1 MDSRKDGILED
12 YDRFGEENK
21 DEGGDDRLRDDETN
35 ENKYNDNSNPISPQK
50 QNQNQN
56 NMNQVG
62 QDNQGLNSNPSE
74 KKNDSNQDSSMP
86 GQQEDIKKVNPI
98 GNNNQNYPNL
108 DDSNKIITNPFN
120 NQEEPKNQESS
131 NPDSNPK
138 INEQNTNQIT
148 NQYPN
153 LDEKNK
159 NKNEEPAKNSLSDN
173 LNKDKNKENKIQGNS
188 EQNNNNFSNISNNIS
203 GNLNILS
210 QNNVIEQNFNLLP
223 PNSKDNNSKI
233 TPNINNVNNN
243 QNMQNNLKI
252 NQFSNFNNDNMN
264 SNINSNINQNFNS
277 NINSKIN
284 QNINSN
290 NNNINNIN
298 NINNNNNINSNIA
311 LNQMNQIGN
320 NQISNINNQGNN
332 FGVGVQIGNQ
342 NNINDKNNQNNILNN
357 NNQMNMNMNVN
368 VMNKKIMGMQNQNVN
383 QNVNQ
388 NNNLQPYSFARYKK
402 ASKTGLKNLG
412 DTSYFNSVLQML
424 GSVRNLSSYFLNPK
438 TQKTLEDDVKQ
449 KEKSYFSYVFHRL
462 FLHLYPYP
470 ERIGAVYE
478 PGVLLEVLGKLNPVY
493 STTERRNPNQLIYFF
508 LYQLHKELN
517 SKNTSYITKTN
528 SLDKNRVIKQKMD
541 DFAASNNSIIS
552 NSFYWFE
559 FKTKLCSGCNNN
571 FYELNTFETL
581 ELDIQGAYN
590 KFQNTITI
598 PQCLLFQSQK
608 VQNSFCQICHNYK
621 NFNINTRIYSSPFYF
636 IFSLNRG
643 NPDQNLLGI
652 NFLIQDEI
660 DISPFLENKN
670 SISKYDLIGIV
681 SISIKE
687 NFKYVCFGRSP
698 VDKKWYLYNDEKVN
712 EVILAQVTQLNNNM
726 EYVPCI
732 LLYQYKK

>member
-21 DEGGDDRLRDDETN
+21 DEGGDDRFGDDETN
-35 ENKYNDNSNPISPQK
+35 ENKNNDNSNPISPQK

-56 NMNQVG
+56 NMNQAG
-62 QDNQGLNSNPSE
+62 QNNQGLNSNPSE
-74 KKNDSNQDSSMP
+74 NKNDSNQDSSIP

-108 DDSNKIITNPFN
+108 DESNKIITNPFN
-120 NQEEPKNQESS
+120 NTEEPKNQESS

-138 INEQNTNQIT
+138 INEQNVNKNPI
-148 NQYPN
+148 QYPN

-173 LNKDKNKENKIQGNS
+173 LSKEQNKENKIQGNS

-210 QNNVIEQNFNLLP
+210 QNNVMDQNFNLMQQ
-223 PNSKDNNSKI
+223 NSKDNNSKI
-233 TPNINNVNNN
+233 APNINNVNNN
-243 QNMQNNLKI
+243 QNMQNNLNM
-252 NQFSNFNNDNMN
+252 NQFSNFNNDNDNIN
-264 SNINSNINQNFNS
+264 SNINQNINSDINSNINQNFNS
-277 NINSKIN
+277 NI
-284 QNINSN
+284 
-290 NNNINNIN
+290 
-298 NINNNNNINSNIA
+298 NNNNINSNIA

-357 NNQMNMNMNVN
+357 NNQMNMNMNVK
-368 VMNKKIMGMQNQNVN
+368 NKNIMGMQNQNMN
-383 QNVNQ
+383 QNI
-388 NNNLQPYSFARYKK
+388 NLQPYSFARYKM
-402 ASKTGLKNLG
+402 AAKTGLKNLG

-438 TQKTLEDDVKQ
+438 NQKTFEDNVNQ

-470 ERIGAVYE
+470 ERYGGIYKPE
-478 PGVLLEVLGKLNPVY
+478 VLLQVLGKLNPVY
-493 STTERRNPNQLIYFF
+493 STKERRNPNQLIYFF

-517 SKNTSYITKTN
+517 SCNTSYITKTN
-528 SLDKNRVIKQKMD
+528 SLDKNRVIKQKLE
-541 DFAASNNSIIS
+541 DFLASNNSIIS

-590 KFQNTITI
+590 KFQNTITM

-643 NPDQNLLGI
+643 NPDQNLLSI

-660 DISPFLENKN
+660 DISLFLEIKN
-670 SISKYDLIGIV
+670 SISKYELIGIV

-698 VDKKWYLYNDEKVN
+698 VDKKWYLYNDEKVD
-712 EVILAQVTQLNNNM
+712 EAILDQVIQLNNNM

>member
-1 MDSRKDGILED
+1 MD
-12 YDRFGEENK
+12 
-21 DEGGDDRLRDDETN
+21 
-35 ENKYNDNSNPISPQK
+35 
-50 QNQNQN
+50 
-56 NMNQVG
+56 
-62 QDNQGLNSNPSE
+62 
-74 KKNDSNQDSSMP
+74 
-86 GQQEDIKKVNPI
+86 
-98 GNNNQNYPNL
+98 
-108 DDSNKIITNPFN
+108 
-120 NQEEPKNQESS
+120 
-131 NPDSNPK
+131 
-138 INEQNTNQIT
+138 
-148 NQYPN
+148 
-153 LDEKNK
+153 
-159 NKNEEPAKNSLSDN
+159 
-173 LNKDKNKENKIQGNS
+173 
-188 EQNNNNFSNISNNIS
+188 
-203 GNLNILS
+203 
-210 QNNVIEQNFNLLP
+210 QNFNLLP

-233 TPNINNVNNN
+233 AQNINNVNNN
-243 QNMQNNLKI
+243 QNMQNNLNM
-252 NQFSNFNNDNMN
+252 NQFSNFNNDNIN
-264 SNINSNINQNFNS
+264 SKINSNINQNINS

-284 QNINSN
+284 SNINQNINSN
-290 NNNINNIN
+290 I
-298 NINNNNNINSNIA
+298 NNNNINSNIA

-320 NQISNINNQGNN
+320 NQISNINNPGNN
-332 FGVGVQIGNQ
+332 FGVGMQMGNQ

-368 VMNKKIMGMQNQNVN
+368 VMNKNKMGMQNQNVD

-402 ASKTGLKNLG
+402 ASKTGLKNFG

-438 TQKTLEDDVKQ
+438 NQKTFEDNVNQ

-470 ERIGAVYE
+470 ERNGDVYKPE
-478 PGVLLEVLGKLNPVY
+478 VLLEVLGKLNLVY
-493 STTERRNPNQLIYFF
+493 STKERRNPNQLIYFF

-541 DFAASNNSIIS
+541 NFAASNDSIIS

-559 FKTKLCSGCNNN
+559 FKSKLCSGCKNN

-581 ELDIQGAYN
+581 ELDIEGAYN

-608 VQNSFCQICHNYK
+608 VQNSFCQICQNYK

-643 NPDQNLLGI
+643 NPDQNLLSI
-652 NFLIQDEI
+652 NFLIQEEI

-698 VDKKWYLYNDEKVN
+698 VDKKWYLYNDEKVD
-712 EVILAQVTQLNNNM
+712 EVILAQVIQLNNNM